1 MIEAVLISDANGI
14 PIFKNFFTKQFVDPD
29 LILSFF
35 SALKSFAKS
44 MSEESSNELRSISF
58 GKYAFNFESAEF
70 EQIGQEVDVLL
81 ISTGI
86 PPSACHALVSEITE
100 LFTLF
105 LEEFI
110 VENPASQKQIKN
122 AQYPNFSNFSI
133 ELSSIMSKI
142 SLTKDF
148 QMQST
153 SNIPNVAFS
162 TITQLF
168 QDNQILAEMYDFSE
182 QQLIEQFL
190 NGYCKNK
197 LTKDILRKFQIE
209 KVSKFNPWD

>member
-14 PIFKNFFTKQFVDPD
+14 PIFKNFFSKQFADPD

-70 EQIGQEVDVLL
+70 EQFGQEVDVLV

-86 PPSACHALVSEITE
+86 PPSASHALISEITE

-110 VENPASQKQIKN
+110 VENPATQKQIIN
-122 AQYPNFSNFSI
+122 AQYPNFSNFSV

-162 TITQLF
+162 TISKLF
-168 QDNQILAEMYDFSE
+168 QDNPPLAEMYNSE
-182 QQLIEQFL
+182 QELIEQFL
-190 NGYCKNK
+190 NSYCENQ
-197 LTKDILRKFQIE
+197 LVKDILRKFQIE